1 MNGLQ
6 SLIYWRDYFGDPKGT
21 RLGMLSSIMT
31 LGSLAGLPA
40 ISPLCDKWGRKIG
53 AVIGSVLVLLGVGL
67 QAGSVNYEMF
77 LMSRFVIG
85 FGMAVGAIGSAP
97 MLVAEIA

>member
-6 SLIYWRDYFGDPKGT
+6 SLSYWRDYFGDPQGT

-31 LGSLAGLPA
+31 LGSLAGLPL
-40 ISPLCDKWGRKIG
+40 IPPICDKWGRKIG
-53 AVIGSVLVLLGVGL
+53 VIIGSLIVLLGVGL
-67 QAGSVNYEMF
+67 QAGAVNYEMF

-85 FGMAVGAIGSAP
+85 LGMAITIGAAP
-97 MLVAEIA
+97 MLVAEIS